1 MSHHQQ
7 PGQGGQPSTDKSD
20 RNQSEFG
27 GKIEKNFNL
36 SVIRELVPSVN
47 LRSKCYYVN
56 VINGMGN

>member
-36 SVIRELVPSVN
+36 SVIREF
-47 LRSKCYYVN
+47 
-56 VINGMGN
+56 

>member
-20 RNQSEFG
+20 RNQSKFG
-27 GKIEKNFNL
+27 ENFNL